1 MSTLFDVYSLSLT
14 CSNFCVQPFQPTP
27 APVPTP
33 LAGWMSNPSTV
44 THPAVSGGGA
54 IGLGAPSIPG
64 KINFLFLYWKL
75 VPLYHYR
82 GQMWYMV
89 LFLTIEVFLCVV

>member
-1 MSTLFDVYSLSLT
+1 MGYVTAKLAAMSTLFGVYSLSLI
-14 CSNFCVQPFQPTP
+14 CSNCVQPFQPTP

-44 THPAVSGGGA
+44 THPAVSGGA

-64 KINFLFLYWKL
+64 NLI
-75 VPLYHYR
+75 
-82 GQMWYMV
+82 
-89 LFLTIEVFLCVV
+89 LCFCIGN